1 VLFTTVY
8 VHDAHSSLIFSD
20 ITLKRVYVYEAMWS
34 VLCKVV

>member
-20 ITLKRVYVYEAMWS
+20 ITLKRGS
-34 VLCKVV
+34 V